1 MDTTN
6 RNLVGTIVTGV
17 IAVVYLAFI
26 ACLGWSI
33 ESIRLDKLFGSSYF
47 DSKSLPTADF
57 DAYVISLMLT
67 YLVHAIVLGVACV
80 LHNAYLIYTV
90 MGIGMIEILVQVVEH
105 FHKGMIPVW
114 WSYMLFSLVAT
125 ALWTVAHLK
134 MEPLQPYEQYLCP
147 LSSAD
152 DGLPK

>member
-17 IAVVYLAFI
+17 IAVVYLGLA
-26 ACLGWSI
+26 AHLGYLVHVWSRREKHI
-33 ESIRLDKLFGSSYF
+33 FSFLKF
-47 DSKSLPTADF
+47 DP
-57 DAYVISLMLT
+57 YVLSLMLT

-90 MGIGMIEILVQVVEH
+90 MGVGVIEILVQVVEH
-105 FHKGMIPVW
+105 FHKGLIPVW

-134 MEPLQPYEQYLCP
+134 MELLQPYEQYLCP